1 MRYYIDIQ
9 KNTQKKPQNTN
20 TRPQSRGYIILRDFG
35 SQGSKQHMVH
45 NQLLSQYYRTQFQL
59 TLYTKQRDGSDT
71 SDQCNALTRVQY
83 AACRLQ
89 YFRTLCFKGTL
100 RDKAPGENI

>member
-1 MRYYIDIQ
+1 
-9 KNTQKKPQNTN
+9 
-20 TRPQSRGYIILRDFG
+20 
-35 SQGSKQHMVH
+35 MVH

-100 RDKAPGENI
+100 RDKAPGENILLNI